1 MGDIIGLLLMTI
13 LVVGTFTS
21 IRFCVR
27 WFRSVRGA
35 AAAPPAPEQSP
46 SPLPRVQ
53 VRVVQ
58 REPEP
63 LPEPEII
70 EIVDAL
76 PSSSSRALVRR
87 V

>member
-1 MGDIIGLLLMTI
+1 MGDIIGLLLMI
-13 LVVGTFTS
+13 VLVVGTFTS

-27 WFRSVRGA
+27 WFRNVRGA
-35 AAAPPAPEQSP
+35 VAIQPTPEQSP
-46 SPLPRVQ
+46 SSLPRVQ
-53 VRVVQ
+53 VRVLR

-70 EIVDAL
+70 EVVDAL
-76 PSSSSRALVRR
+76 PPSSSRALVRQ